1 MKRKQDI
8 EACENVFL
16 GLGSNLG
23 DSRQMLVKA
32 WNLLGERPE
41 LTLGRLSAPYLSSPV
56 GMSSSHWFTNAVG
69 RVSACCP
76 PLRLLEILQQIEAS
90 LGRQRN
96 KELKGYQ
103 DRLIDLDLIY
113 FGEMVCDEP
122 RLTLPHPQ
130 RAERL
135 FVLAPLAEIAPDFLD
150 PELAGGYTVARL
162 HEDLRNRINA
172 RQVTEQELLKVSWVA
187 EN

>member
-1 MKRKQDI
+1 MNTKQNADL
-8 EACENVFL
+8 CENVFI

-23 DSRQMLVKA
+23 DSRQLLVKA

-41 LTLGRLSAPYLSSPV
+41 VTLGELSAPYLSSPV
-56 GMSSSHWFTNAVG
+56 GMNSSHWFTNAVG
-69 RVSACCP
+69 RVIARCT
-76 PLRLLEILQQIEAS
+76 PLRLLEILQQVEAS
-90 LGRQRN
+90 LGRLRN

-113 FGEMVCDEP
+113 FGEVVCDEP

-150 PELAGGYTVARL
+150 PELADGSTVARM

-172 RQVTEQELLKVSWVA
+172 RHVADQELLKSSWA
-187 EN
+187 LEN